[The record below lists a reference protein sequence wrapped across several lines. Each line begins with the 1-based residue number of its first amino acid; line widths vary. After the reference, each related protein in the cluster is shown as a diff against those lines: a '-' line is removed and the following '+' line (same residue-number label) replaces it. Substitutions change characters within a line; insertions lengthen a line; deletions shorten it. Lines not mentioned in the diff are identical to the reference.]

1 MMLWEYSFLRWI
13 IENLQTP
20 FLSEIFKIIT
30 VAGEGAAIFFLLSV
44 IMLFFKKTRK
54 TALVSIIALILIA
67 GFNNFAFKFIVA
79 RPRPFLHPT
88 VSADALW
95 LNNYVLNV
103 FKPAS
108 AFNAFLVPS
117 SYAFVSGH
125 TLSAF
130 IWGFIVAIY
139 HRKASIPALIFSS
152 LMAFSRLYFGFHYP
166 TDVIAGIVW
175 ALVTAL
181 AFTYVADYNE
191 EKVVTWW
198 QTRRLY
204 KVK

>member
-139 HRKASIPALIFSS
+139 HRKAAIPVLIFSN

-198 QTRRLY
+198 QTRRLH